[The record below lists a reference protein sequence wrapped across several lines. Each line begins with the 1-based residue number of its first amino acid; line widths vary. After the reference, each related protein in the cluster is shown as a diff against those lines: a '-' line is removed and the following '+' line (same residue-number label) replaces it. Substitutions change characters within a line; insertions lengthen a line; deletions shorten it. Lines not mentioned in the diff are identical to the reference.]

1 MSSTEASGECCKK
14 VSSCPV
20 FLFVIFITIV
30 LLHVLF
36 LTVVQ
41 FKMAT
46 FMFMDTLFVRMK
58 HCSFGIENT
67 IVLVICI

>member
-1 MSSTEASGECCKK
+1 MISIEGSGDCCKK

-20 FLFVIFITIV
+20 FIFFLFITFV

-36 LTVVQ
+36 FTVVQ

-46 FMFMDTLFVRMK
+46 FMFMDTLFVRRK
-58 HCSFGIENT
+58 HCSFGQ
-67 IVLVICI
+67 